1 MPYPKQ
7 GLLLCLPWH
16 SNISSLDTLNL
27 CLLFISSKLD
37 YFNGSPGSGSS
48 NTEAFSRKKQRSVEW
63 WFDEDGLFNLD
74 EEGRAEK
81 QQCAVAASNII
92 RNFSFMPDNEVI
104 MAQHRHCLET
114 VFQCIEDHNTGG
126 KR

>member
-1 MPYPKQ
+1 M
-7 GLLLCLPWH
+7 
-16 SNISSLDTLNL
+16 
-27 CLLFISSKLD
+27 
-37 YFNGSPGSGSS
+37 GSGSS
-48 NTEAFSRKKQRSVEW
+48 TTESSSQKSMMRPSPSEW

-114 VFQCIEDHNTGG
+114 VFQCIEDHITRED
-126 KR
+126 KC